1 MADKYV
7 CRVWSSPKVELWVDT
22 GNECYILKRYFGGKG
37 TKSRPSYFT
46 SLEVALRELLKVAHI
61 SRLAEDGA
69 QDIREAIE
77 VYHTVAREIGLIGEK
92 ARELVASVE
101 SAASTSND

>member
-1 MADKYV
+1 MADKHV
-7 CRVWSSPKVELWVDT
+7 CKVWTSPRVELWVDA

-37 TKSRPSYFT
+37 TRSAPSYFT

-77 VYHTVAREIGLIGEK
+77 VYHSVAREIGLVGEK
-92 ARELVASVE
+92 ARALVASAQP
-101 SAASTSND
+101 AASTSDD